1 MAPRPVLSDE
11 DERADR
17 DDRTRLRQLDGQL
30 ESLHRRRQALI
41 ADMRKLSAEQKS
53 LYDRR
58 QAPQAEV
65 EALYSQHGD
74 LGRRFAELRK
84 QRDAARAAVQE
95 AVVHL
100 RELKLSFTPGERI
113 RPDQIRKEI
122 ADLELRQQTH
132 ALTLDDENALIARLR
147 QRSRDLKEAETRAG
161 VVAEHERLRKDAEA
175 KIIAARAEVDR
186 LDQEMTQ
193 TKVHREA
200 KMGEVRAR
208 LQDAGGL
215 VAELRSKGRA
225 RAEVMDQV
233 EQVSRQIA
241 ELEQEGRR
249 ILQASRQR
257 RDEARKTL
265 RTYTRRGRSDEAVLA
280 STADA
285 QLEELWKR
293 GKITLGG

>member
-17 DDRTRLRQLDGQL
+17 DDRSRLRQLDGQL
-30 ESLHRRRQALI
+30 ESLHRRRQTLI

-58 QAPQAEV
+58 QAPQEEV
-65 EALYSQHGD
+65 EALYAQHGD

-84 QRDAARAAVQE
+84 QRDAARAAVQA

-100 RELKLSFTPGERI
+100 RELKLSFAPGERV

-122 ADLELRQQTH
+122 AELELRQQTR
-132 ALTLDDENALIARLR
+132 ALTLDEENALIARLR
-147 QRSRDLKEAETRAG
+147 QRSRDLKEAEARAG
-161 VVAEHERLRKDAEA
+161 VVAEHERARKDAEA
-175 KIIAARAEVDR
+175 KIVAARAEVDR
-186 LDQEMTQ
+186 LDQEMTK
-193 TKVHREA
+193 TKVDREA

-208 LQDAGGL
+208 LQAAGGL

-233 EQVSRQIA
+233 ETVSRQIA

-249 ILQASRQR
+249 ILHASRQR

-265 RTYTRRGRSDEAVLA
+265 RAYSRRGGSDEAVRA